1 MTASSPNTAASVRQR
16 LLNLAREA
24 DEEYQLVLG
33 RYVRERF
40 LYRLAQSEHEG
51 QFVLK
56 GATLFVVWTGDPH
69 RVTRDLDLLGHGD
82 SDEAALLGLVRD
94 VCATLV
100 PDDGV
105 AFDATGAS
113 AARIRGGQEY
123 EGVRVRLTARLGSA
137 VVPLQVD
144 VGFGD
149 AVTPR
154 PEYVTLPAL
163 LDFDPPRVRAYP
175 RETAVAEKLQAM
187 VALGIANSR
196 MKDYYDVWYL
206 AQSFAFD
213 GATLARAIG
222 RTFGRRRTP
231 VPLDIPMA
239 LSSGF
244 AQDAAKRRQWQAFLA
259 KGRLDAPTLGQV
271 VEHLAAFALPPL
283 QAVGN
288 GEPFSTAWGP
298 GGPWL
303 PKRADALLGATSE

>member
-1 MTASSPNTAASVRQR
+1 MTAPSPNTAASVRQR
-16 LLNLAREA
+16 LLNLARA
-24 DEEYQLVLG
+24 SGDEYQLVLG

-56 GATLFVVWTGDPH
+56 GATLFVAWTGDPH
-69 RVTRDLDLLGHGD
+69 RVTRDLDLLGHGA
-82 SDEAALLGLVRD
+82 SDEAALLALVRD
-94 VCATLV
+94 ICAAQV

-105 AFDATGAS
+105 AFDAEGAS

-163 LDFDPPRVRAYP
+163 LGFDPPRVRAYP
-175 RETAVAEKLQAM
+175 RETVVAEKLQAM

-206 AQSFAFD
+206 AQTFPFD

-222 RTFGRRRTP
+222 KTFERRRTP
-231 VPLDIPMA
+231 LPAGVPTA
-239 LSSGF
+239 LSPAFST
-244 AQDAAKRRQWQAFLA
+244 DPAKRRQWQAFLT
-259 KGRLDAPTLGQV
+259 KGRLDAPGLEEV
-271 VEHLAAFALPPL
+271 VEALAVFLPPPVRSLAAE
-283 QAVGN
+283 Q
-288 GEPFSTAWGP
+288 PFTASWP
-298 GGPWL
+298 VGGPW
-303 PKRADALLGATSE
+303 RS